1 MLIFTSSACEDHVN
15 ANAPVESPR
24 RYPAMLAGLKRAE
37 RSGAKPEYRDVR
49 SATDEQLLRVHPQGY
64 LDLIRQTSRANGYLD
79 RDTAVNEHS
88 WEATRAASGAAI
100 GAVEGA
106 MSGEASFAVV
116 RPPGHHAGPDYAMG
130 FCLTNH
136 AAVAA
141 AHARSLGLRRVAILD
156 WDVHHGNGTQD
167 IFYDRADVLY
177 LSVHRGGIFYPGTG
191 RAGEVGEGAG
201 VGFTVNLPLPAGSG
215 WDAYRDAFAGI
226 FLPVLEEYAP
236 EVVIVSAGY
245 DAHAADPLGG
255 MALDTASFQNLA
267 SSMAGLC
274 RSVGA
279 CPPVFIAE
287 GGYDLGSLSESVAAT
302 IEGAKGEAKTL
313 GAECYDA
320 SRPVQEA
327 RELLSRYWESL
338 R

>member
-1 MLIFTSSACEDHVN
+1 MLIFTSPVCEAHVN
-15 ANAPVESPR
+15 VNAPVESPR

-37 RSGAKPEYRDVR
+37 RSGAKLEYPDVR
-49 SATDEQLLRVHPQGY
+49 PATDEQLLRVHARSY
-64 LDLIRQTSRANGYLD
+64 LDSVREASEAGGGHLD
-79 RDTAVNEHS
+79 PDTALNGSS
-88 WEATRAASGAAI
+88 WEVARLSSGAAV

-116 RPPGHHAGPDYAMG
+116 RPPGHHAGPSYAMG

-141 AHARSLGLRRVAILD
+141 AHARSLGAGRVAVLD

-167 IFYDRADVLY
+167 IFYGRADVLY
-177 LSVHRGGIFYPGTG
+177 LSVHRGGMFYPGTG
-191 RAGEVGEGAG
+191 RVDEVGEGAG
-201 VGFTVNLPLPAGSG
+201 EGFTVNVPLPACSG
-215 WDAYRDAFAGI
+215 CEPYRDAFAGV

-255 MALDTASFQNLA
+255 MALDTASFRNLA

-279 CPPVFIAE
+279 RPPAFVAE
-287 GGYDLGSLSESVAAT
+287 GGYDLISLSEGVAAT
-302 IEGAKGEAKTL
+302 IEGAENGD
-313 GAECYDA
+313 DA
-320 SRPVQEA
+320 VIGRYGTSRYVEEA
-327 RELLSRYWESL
+327 RETLSRYWKCL